1 MDDFRS
7 QLSDLIES
15 MRLTGVE
22 PVFLVVGLEGA
33 SYLKT
38 QGPDALPKFRTAA
51 IDAVTAAGHGC
62 DAFTYGDDRI
72 VAILPGFD
80 RLKTFAVIEKLR
92 RALPLLGQSF
102 DVPLH
107 PEFDVLE
114 YDPVHGVAG
123 LINHLVTVS
132 RQGYAA

>member
-7 QLSDLIES
+7 QLTTRIDS
-15 MRLTGVE
+15 MRLGGVE
-22 PVFLVVGLEGA
+22 PVFLIVGLEGA
-33 SYLKT
+33 TYLKA
-38 QGPDALPKFRTAA
+38 QGPDALDKFRTAA
-51 IDAVTAAGHGC
+51 IGAVTGAGQGC

-102 DVPLH
+102 DVFLQ

-123 LINHLVTVS
+123 LINHLVTAS
-132 RQGYAA
+132 RHDLAA

>member
-7 QLSDLIES
+7 QLADLIES
-15 MRLTGVE
+15 MRLAGVE
-22 PVFLVVGLEGA
+22 PVFLVVELDGA

-38 QGPDALPKFRTAA
+38 QGPEALAKFRTAA
-51 IDAVTAAGHGC
+51 IGAVTAAGQGC

-102 DVPLH
+102 DVALQ

-123 LINHLVTVS
+123 LINYLVTAS
-132 RQGYAA
+132 RQHHAA